1 MSDTYRYTILGCG
14 SSAGVPRIGNDW
26 GACDPEN
33 PRNRRRRCA
42 MLVERISANGTT
54 RALIDTGPDL
64 REQLLSADVSSLD
77 GVVYTHSHAD
87 HVHGV
92 DDLRVVVYNLKTRLK
107 VYADGATANALVSR
121 FGYVFVQP
129 EGSAYPP
136 ILDLHNIDG
145 PVTIS
150 GAGGDIVLKPFR
162 SKHGRI
168 DALGFRV
175 GGLAYLPDVSE
186 MYEESW
192 AAVQGLDIWVL
203 DALRREPHPTHAHL
217 ARSLEWITRAAP
229 RQAVLTNMHIDLDY
243 EAVKAETPDNVVP
256 AYDGMVLCL
265 PA

>member
-26 GACDPEN
+26 GECDPQN
-33 PRNRRRRCA
+33 PKNRRRRCA
-42 MLVERISANGTT
+42 MLVERVGPNGTT

-64 REQLLSADVSSLD
+64 REQLLSADVSELD
-77 GVVYTHSHAD
+77 GVAYTHPHAD

-92 DDLRVVVYNLKTRLK
+92 DDLRVVVYNLKQRLK
-107 VYADGATANALVSR
+107 VYADGPTANALIAR

-150 GAGGDIVLKPFR
+150 GAGGDMLLEPFR
-162 SKHGRI
+162 VKHGRI
-168 DALGFRV
+168 DSLGFRI
-175 GGLAYLPDVSE
+175 GGLAYLPDVSD

-203 DALRREPHPTHAHL
+203 DALRREPHPTHSHL
-217 ARSLEWITRAAP
+217 AQSLDWIAKAAP
-229 RQAVLTNMHIDLDY
+229 KRAVLTNMHIDLDY
-243 EAVKAETPDNVVP
+243 EAVAAETPAHVTP
-256 AYDGMVLCL
+256 AYDGMVLSL

>member
-26 GACDPEN
+26 GACDPKN
-33 PRNRRRRCA
+33 PKNRRRRCA
-42 MLVERISANGTT
+42 MLVERISQNGTT

-64 REQLLSADVSSLD
+64 REQLLSADVSKLD

-92 DDLRVVVYNLKTRLK
+92 DDLRVVVYNLKKRLK
-107 VYADGATANALVSR
+107 VYADGATANALISR

-145 PVTIS
+145 PITIS
-150 GAGGDIVLKPFR
+150 GAGGDITLEPFKA
-162 SKHGRI
+162 KHGRI

-175 GGLAYLPDVSE
+175 GGLAYLPDVSD

-203 DALRREPHPTHAHL
+203 DALRREPHPTHSHL
-217 ARSLEWITRAAP
+217 AQSLDWIAKAAP
-229 RQAVLTNMHIDLDY
+229 KQAVLTNMHIDLDY
-243 EAVKAETPDNVVP
+243 KAVAAETPANITP
-256 AYDGMVLCL
+256 AYDGMVLSL

>member
-26 GACDPEN
+26 GECDPQN

-42 MLVERISANGTT
+42 MLVERIGANGTT

-64 REQLLSADVSSLD
+64 REQLLSADVSELD
-77 GVVYTHSHAD
+77 GVVYTHPHAD

-92 DDLRVVVYNLKTRLK
+92 DDLRVVVYNLKQRLK
-107 VYADGATANALVSR
+107 VYADGPTSNALIAR

-150 GAGGDIVLKPFR
+150 GAGGDIVLTPFTAR
-162 SKHGRI
+162 HGRI
-168 DALGFRV
+168 DALGFRI
-175 GGLAYLPDVSE
+175 GGLAYLPDVSD

-203 DALRREPHPTHAHL
+203 DALRREPHPTHSHL
-217 ARSLEWITRAAP
+217 AQSLDWIAKAAP
-229 RQAVLTNMHIDLDY
+229 KQAVLTNMHIDLDY
-243 EAVKAETPDNVVP
+243 ETVAAETPAHVSP
-256 AYDGMVLCL
+256 AYDGMVLSL